1 MSSVI
6 DRISAI
12 GIMPV
17 ITRIDSPEDCDALAK
32 ALSAGGIPAME
43 ITFRMEGADTYIRQA
58 RKNHPNVLRE
68 SVRFVAEQDSLNA
81 SVLGPDV
88 GVPDGNEAGTSSS
101 PALPRH
107 QWP

>member
-17 ITRIDSPEDCDALAK
+17 ITKIDSPEDLDALAK
-32 ALSAGGIPAME
+32 ALTAGGIPAME

-58 RKNHPNVLRE
+58 RKNPPNVL
-68 SVRFVAEQDSLNA
+68 
-81 SVLGPDV
+81 V
-88 GVPDGNEAGTSSS
+88 GAGTVITMDQ
-101 PALPRH
+101 AKKAIAAGAQL
-107 QWP
+107 